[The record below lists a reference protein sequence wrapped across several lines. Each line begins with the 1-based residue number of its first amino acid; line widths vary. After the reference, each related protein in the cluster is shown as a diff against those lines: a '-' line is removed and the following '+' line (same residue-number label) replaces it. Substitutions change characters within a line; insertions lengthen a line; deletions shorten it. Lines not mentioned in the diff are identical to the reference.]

1 MTFSDV
7 LDVAAD
13 VVADVV
19 EKGKQQVESVINKDI
34 SKKIAEFMSASEA
47 EHDQKLLTIMK
58 SREDGDF
65 YAICNHLICCQISE
79 LNRDKY
85 ITLLFWVTWKSP
97 ATFLFYDGVRENV
110 ASKIKA
116 VQDNEDLNPKVLF
129 EKLWLLERE
138 DSKTVVTKIND
149 TFNEIGDR
157 AKNTST
163 QVVNALFSRLPFRKV
178 SESATQEIMA
188 ESPNAILAEDQGLI
202 QDTMLM
208 FEDMMTS
215 YLLSDVNLLEFFL
228 VEMIKNDENSMVP
241 LIFRIWNK
249 ELQKLREKQI
259 EPKIITILTCRLG
272 LFLLQYGLLELQ
284 ALSQDEKNQQILFDF
299 MWFVTLMHKSGWHT
313 QLDNA
318 EKQRIKVGL
327 DSVTNITSWASAEK
341 TEEFSDIID
350 SIILEVNKEEESAE
364 EVVADVLLDE
374 GQRRTTLDESI
385 ALFPLEE
392 SDEDIAP
399 DFAVSKQKMNESN
412 LKNILSEKNRLK
424 FYQLKNQKKVFEL
437 EVIYCVSQRYPE
449 ENLDKLFV
457 KLLDPTIGAPL
468 ACAIL
473 GVNEYLEFN
482 RQKRG
487 CFFSKHGK
495 TGEKAA
501 QEAMNKLVNN
511 VGDINS
517 VDDIQTILS
526 EAQGE
531 KTSAHSR
538 KTTFEKYSAIAQAMG
553 TKEKPEVL
561 FKQQSILIKL
571 NTFFPEHTQHW
582 QKIIEAPKDEAGNS
596 LLLDVILKSMEYLEK
611 SKSAG
616 SHGKKAVRTLVGQLL
631 TMEKLTKSAIEEE
644 VIKCYQGKTGYKRLG
659 MFEKPSREDKEGSRA
674 HCFSSLVS
682 RQP

>member
-1 MTFSDV
+1 MF
-7 LDVAAD
+7 AA
-13 VVADVV
+13 VV
-19 EKGKQQVESVINKDI
+19 ESLEKPGKTINSLVKTKDTRD
-34 SKKIAEFMSASEA
+34 KIDEFMSASEA
-47 EHDQKLLTIMK
+47 EHDQKLLAIMK
-58 SREDGDF
+58 SREDDDF
-65 YAICNHLICCQISE
+65 YKICNYLLVNRISE

-97 ATFLFYDGVRENV
+97 ATFLLYDGVRDEV
-110 ASKIKA
+110 ASTIKA
-116 VQDNEDLNPKVLF
+116 VQGNEDLNPKVLF

-138 DSKTVVTKIND
+138 DSKTVVTKIHD

-163 QVVNALFSRLPFRKV
+163 QVGNALFSRLSFRKV

-188 ESPNAILAEDQGLI
+188 ESPNVILAEDQGLI

-284 ALSQDEKNQQILFDF
+284 ALSQDEKNQPILFDF
-299 MWFVTLMHKSGWHT
+299 MWFVTLMHKSDWHKK
-313 QLDNA
+313 LDNA
-318 EKQRIKVGL
+318 QKQRIKVGL

-341 TEEFSDIID
+341 AEEFSNIIN
-350 SIILEVNKEEESAE
+350 SIILEVNKEEEFAAE
-364 EVVADVLLDE
+364 VATDE
-374 GQRRTTLDESI
+374 ELRRTTPAESNV
-385 ALFPLEE
+385 LFSLEE
-392 SDEDIAP
+392 SDEDIAT
-399 DFAVSKQKMNESN
+399 DFAVFTQEMNGINLES
-412 LKNILSEKNRLK
+412 LLSAENRLK
-424 FYQLKNQKKVFEL
+424 FPLLKKQGKVFEL
-437 EVIYCVSQRYPE
+437 EVIYCVSQQYPGQ
-449 ENLDKLFV
+449 NLDGLFA
-457 KLLDPTIGAPL
+457 KLLNSDIGAPL
-468 ACAIL
+468 VCAIL

-526 EAQGE
+526 EAQGK

-538 KTTFEKYSAIAQAMG
+538 KTTFEKYSAIAQAIG

-582 QKIIEAPKDEAGNS
+582 QKIIEAPKDGAGNS

-631 TMEKLTKSAIEEE
+631 TMENLTKSAIEEE

-659 MFEKPSREDKEGSRA
+659 MFERPSRQDKEGSRA
-674 HCFSSLVS
+674 HYFSSLVS